1 MTHLSIFPA
10 TYWLYPVSYYLMT
23 HVYSKMSESL
33 EDIEKIVETD
43 NGSSTEPQTN
53 SRSSGY
59 CNGYTIDH
67 TYLRSIEGILR
78 VITLV
83 SVKNQRG
90 RSCKLSFTF

>member
-1 MTHLSIFPA
+1 MIHLSTFPA

-33 EDIEKIVETD
+33 EDVEKIVETD
-43 NGSSTEPQTN
+43 NGNSPEAQTN

-83 SVKNQRG
+83 SVKNKRE
-90 RSCKLSFTF
+90 RSYKLFFAF